1 MSNQYSFVIVS
12 TDCAELLHV
21 NIITVKLPT
30 GDMLLTIFFV
40 PPKIAVKRSQT
51 IGSGRIFWSQE
62 TVSSKIQCS
71 VKYCLCQFYI

>member
-40 PPKIAVKRSQT
+40 PPKIADVFFGPKKQYPA
-51 IGSGRIFWSQE
+51 
-62 TVSSKIQCS
+62 KYS
-71 VKYCLCQFYI
+71 VL